1 LHGPDGVV
9 VVGLGVVDVVVVVV
23 VVTELPET
31 NPGDTNPCM
40 LDTLCLLCLE
50 CGLLDLLPLL
60 FDGLFL
66 YLLFAGVDCMPPL

>member
-9 VVGLGVVDVVVVVV
+9 VVGLGVVDVVVVV

-40 LDTLCLLCLE
+40 LDTVFLLCLE

-66 YLLFAGVDCMPPL
+66 FLLIAGEYCTPPL